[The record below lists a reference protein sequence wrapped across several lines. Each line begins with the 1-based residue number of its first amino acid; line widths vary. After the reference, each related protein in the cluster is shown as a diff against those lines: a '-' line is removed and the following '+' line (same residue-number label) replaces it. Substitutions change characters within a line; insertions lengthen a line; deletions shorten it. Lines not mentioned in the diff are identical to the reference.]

1 MMTALA
7 GENIAFIGLGLMGR
21 PMALNLEKAGAKL
34 TVTTRNPETLNMFED
49 LGVETAATPA
59 DAVAEA
65 DIVIICVADTDAV
78 ENVLMG
84 EDGILD
90 GLEEDTI
97 VIDMGTTSVD
107 ATRRFADAVEDA
119 GGEWLDAPVSGGTQG
134 AQNGTLS
141 IMVGGEPDIFQRVDR
156 IFKVLGN
163 RVTLV
168 GQAGAGQI
176 AKAANQMIVGVTIAA
191 IAESFSMAEEAGVN
205 IASLREALTGGF
217 ADSTVLQ
224 QHGKRMIERN
234 FEPGG
239 RAITQRKDLYQALE
253 FSEADLGLELPMTRL
268 AMELYDELIDLGGG
282 QLDHSALIKIYEED

>member
-1 MMTALA
+1 MTALA

-59 DAVAEA
+59 DAVANA
-65 DIVIICVADTDAV
+65 TIVIICVADTDAV

-84 EDGILD
+84 EDGVLD

-134 AQNGTLS
+134 AQSGTLS

-163 RVTLV
+163 RVTHV

-217 ADSTVLQ
+217 ADSVVLQ
-224 QHGKRMIERN
+224 EHGKRMIERN

-253 FSEADLGLELPMTRL
+253 FSETDLGLELPMARL
-268 AMELYDELIDLGGG
+268 AMELYDELIDLGDGE
-282 QLDHSALIKIYEED
+282 LDHSALIKIYEED